1 MQVKYD
7 DPDPI
12 YLYAEGETQA
22 MQDEAK
28 AILGALDTAYPG
40 HQWACRVYDGG
51 FFIYNLDFPKNFG
64 MNCKGKY
71 ATASEL
77 KRAVIMNAG
86 EWLERAN
93 LKRGMHRHGEEVKR
107 REGVPERFQPEPR
120 KDPINVE
127 ALVNVGKEAAQENRI
142 ILGD

>member
-1 MQVKYD
+1 VVKYD

-40 HQWACRVYDGG
+40 HAWAVRVYEGG
-51 FFIYNLDFPKNFG
+51 RFIYNLDFPKNYG
-64 MNCKGKY
+64 MNSKKKY
-71 ATASEL
+71 ATASEM
-77 KRAVIMNAG
+77 KRDVIMNAG

-107 REGVPERFQPEPR
+107 LEGVPERFQPEPE
-120 KDPINVE
+120 KAPINVE
-127 ALVNVGKEAAQENRI
+127 ALVTLGKQAAQENG
-142 ILGD
+142 LA